1 MGGLEIKARTVE
13 EATNLAL
20 ERLGVSREEVEVT
33 VVREGSSEAD
43 DADMEASVVAV
54 KPLVTVANDN
64 VAEIARGVLEELLA
78 LMGVANAS
86 VEFQI
91 RPIVGKDVGTSIIL
105 DIKGDDP
112 GVIIGRLGRTLSCLQ
127 YILRIIVGQQIGT
140 SAPIVIDVEGY
151 KQRRCH
157 ALEALALRLAEQ
169 VVSSGEPFTL
179 EPMPAYERRIVHLAL
194 VGHPDVETKSIDQ
207 GEARRVVIQPKE
219 E

>member
-1 MGGLEIKARTVE
+1 MENLEVSAKTVA
-13 EATNLAL
+13 EATRLAL

-179 EPMPAYERRIVHLAL
+179 EPMPAYERRLVHISLRNHPQVATQS
-194 VGHPDVETKSIDQ
+194 VGE
-207 GEARRVVIQPKE
+207 GEKRKVTIFLKA
-219 E
+219 